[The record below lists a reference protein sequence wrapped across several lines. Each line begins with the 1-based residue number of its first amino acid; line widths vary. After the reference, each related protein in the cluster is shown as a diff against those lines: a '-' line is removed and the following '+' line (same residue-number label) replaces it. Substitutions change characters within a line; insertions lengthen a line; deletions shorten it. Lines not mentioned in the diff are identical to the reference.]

1 MAKMRSP
8 DSLLTKLE
16 NMVIGEEILTEKS
29 NGYVSDNIATVKTKF
44 PDRKYRQTSVFTHI
58 KPFDD
63 NLKLE
68 DFKKMIFIKRIA

>member
-16 NMVIGEEILTEKS
+16 NMVVGEEILTEKS

>member
-16 NMVIGEEILTEKS
+16 NMVVGEEILTEKS

-44 PDRKYRQTSVFTHI
+44 PNRKYRQTSVFTHV

-68 DFKKMIFIKRIA
+68 DFKKMIFIIRIA

>member
-16 NMVIGEEILTEKS
+16 NMQVGEEIWTKKS
-29 NGYVSDNIATVKTKF
+29 NGYVADNIATMKARYKE
-44 PDRKYRQTSVFTHI
+44 RKYRQTSVLTHI

-63 NLKLE
+63 DIKLD
-68 DFKKMIFIKRIA
+68 DFEKIIFITRLA